1 MSLTP
6 TIPIPLGFKAPYFDL
21 PDVISGKNISLSE
34 FHSEKGLIVMFI
46 CNHCPYVVHVR
57 DELVRIAQDYIPKG
71 FSFVAISSN
80 DIENYPEDAPVKMKL
95 LAEELSFPFP
105 YLFDE
110 SQDVARAYHAAC
122 TPDFSVFD
130 RNGKCVYRGRLDGS
144 TPGNNVPVTGEDLR
158 QVLDNL
164 FAGKEIIQDQKPSMG
179 CNIKWKSD
187 S

>member
-1 MSLTP
+1 
-6 TIPIPLGFKAPYFDL
+6 
-21 PDVISGKNISLSE
+21 
-34 FHSEKGLIVMFI
+34 MFI
-46 CNHCPYVVHVR
+46 CNHCPYVIHVR
-57 DELVRIAQDYIPKG
+57 DELVRIANDYIQKG

-80 DIENYPEDAPVKMKL
+80 DIESYPEDSPGKMKL
-95 LAEELSFPFP
+95 LAEKLSFPFP

-130 RNGKCVYRGRLDGS
+130 GNEKCVYRGRMDGS

-158 QVLDNL
+158 EVLDNL
-164 FAGKEIIQDQKPSMG
+164 LDGNEIMQDQKPSIG